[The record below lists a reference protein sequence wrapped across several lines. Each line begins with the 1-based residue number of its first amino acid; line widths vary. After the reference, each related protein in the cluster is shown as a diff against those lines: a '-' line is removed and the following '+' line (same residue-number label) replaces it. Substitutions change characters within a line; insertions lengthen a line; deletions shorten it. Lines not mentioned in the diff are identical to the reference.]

1 MVCVFF
7 TVRRTGMP
15 VASAN
20 AKGEW
25 SVLTVESPSVK
36 NTFDMIERRGGYV
49 SLPAGTYRVRTW
61 TAPKLTLYT
70 PPWFLKKHRN
80 NNAIQPLVNINEFDL
95 TDMFSEDPNSNK
107 PYEKL
112 LVLGPSSDKQ
122 QGEILIH
129 GVGGVGGLEGC
140 LSPGIKTPAGTFS
153 MSWETMDT
161 LMTIV
166 EKDLVILRVLNN
178 AILK

>member
-1 MVCVFF
+1 MVCVTF
-7 TVRRTGMP
+7 TVVRTGMP

-36 NTFDMIERRGGYV
+36 NAYDMIERRGGYV

-61 TAPKLTLYT
+61 MFTKLIPYAP
-70 PPWFLKKHRN
+70 PGWFEKHKDT
-80 NNAIQPLVNINEFDL
+80 AIQPLVNIKEFDL
-95 TDMFSEDPNSNK
+95 TDMFSQDLNSNK
-107 PYEKL
+107 PHEKL
-112 LVLGPSSDKQ
+112 VVLGPSSDKQ
-122 QGEILIH
+122 QGNILIH

-140 LSPGIKTPAGTFS
+140 FSPGIKTPAGTFS
-153 MSWETMDT
+153 MYWETMDT